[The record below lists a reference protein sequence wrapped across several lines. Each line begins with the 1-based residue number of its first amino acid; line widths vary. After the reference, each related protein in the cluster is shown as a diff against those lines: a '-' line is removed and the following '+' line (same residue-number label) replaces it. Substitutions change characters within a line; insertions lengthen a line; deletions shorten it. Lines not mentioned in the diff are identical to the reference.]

1 MRENEHFSSF
11 GEEEERKGVVAAAR
25 KEEDGEKT
33 ERMGGESYPK
43 GKEQNV
49 SNRRSSRTKA
59 LRNEHAR
66 GFCRGVRKASFC
78 AFSCSGF
85 FFKHLWGFWFLVS
98 EEKERRRKLTLNIF
112 LFYFSFFA
120 LQTCGVLPVGGM
132 RTQEA
137 GGKILQWRSGRFSL
151 EAHKHFLTPFFFFF
165 FLGGG
170 AFLLSSF
177 ERRRVRVPDMNA
189 SIYCSL
195 TYSLAFF
202 LFLFSYRVVALIA
215 IPIWMKST
223 SLEVHFFFFTTRES
237 LLFFFVFLFTPCL
250 F

>member
-1 MRENEHFSSF
+1 
-11 GEEEERKGVVAAAR
+11 
-25 KEEDGEKT
+25 
-33 ERMGGESYPK
+33 MGGESYPK

-151 EAHKHFLTPFFFFF
+151 EAHKHFLTPFFLWGGSSCFHRSKGGEFE
-165 FLGGG
+165 FL
-170 AFLLSSF
+170 
-177 ERRRVRVPDMNA
+177 
-189 SIYCSL
+189 
-195 TYSLAFF
+195 T
-202 LFLFSYRVVALIA
+202 
-215 IPIWMKST
+215 
-223 SLEVHFFFFTTRES
+223 
-237 LLFFFVFLFTPCL
+237 
-250 F
+250 